1 MQRSFRVWKDC
12 DILAVVLS
20 DEILADLVNPKINTE
35 SKPVIR
41 AVMKYIPIVGKTD
54 KNGKQSNLI
63 IYQKWEEVK
72 FKNKKHYCILY
83 TVMLF
88 IYLFTIVSVPY
99 AKNCL
104 VQCAHLLEIDTL

>member
-1 MQRSFRVWKDC
+1 MKKILWLSRHKMSMAQLIELYRIYGNIEIVKSSARVSSAKEVLEYGKDC

-35 SKPVIR
+35 CKPVIR

-63 IYQKWEEVK
+63 IYQNWEEVK
-72 FKNKKHYCILY
+72 
-83 TVMLF
+83 V
-88 IYLFTIVSVPY
+88 
-99 AKNCL
+99 
-104 VQCAHLLEIDTL
+104 